1 MKSGVSDRKPVA
13 KGSSDRTF
21 GLTMAA
27 AFAVF
32 ALLPLLSKGTVHR
45 WALIGSGSFVL
56 PALLSP
62 AVLAPLNRLW
72 TRFGLLLHAVTSP
85 LVLGVMYFLVIT
97 PLGLVFR
104 AVRRDELRLRLDP
117 AASSYW
123 VHRHP
128 PGPQPESLKR
138 QF

>member
-1 MKSGVSDRKPVA
+1 MTSGVSNRNPVA
-13 KGSSDRTF
+13 MGSSDRAF

-27 AFAVF
+27 AFAVL

-45 WALIGSGSFVL
+45 WALIGSGSFAL
-56 PALLSP
+56 PALLAP
-62 AVLAPLNRLW
+62 GVLAPLNRLW
-72 TRFGLLLHAVTSP
+72 TRFGRLLHSVTSP
-85 LVLGVMYFLVIT
+85 LVLAVMYYLVIT
-97 PLGLVFR
+97 PLALFFR

-123 VHRHP
+123 VHRNP